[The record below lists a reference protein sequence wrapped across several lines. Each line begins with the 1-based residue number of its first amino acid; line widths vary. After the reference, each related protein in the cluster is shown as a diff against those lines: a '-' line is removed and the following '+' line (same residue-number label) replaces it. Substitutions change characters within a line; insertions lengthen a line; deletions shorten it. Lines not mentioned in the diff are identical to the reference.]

1 MILTELINF
10 GLNFLN
16 FKRFEKNVEYRL
28 LKSGFQAFIN
38 NNDNTKPLKNEQKLQ
53 DYFLKKKFIQ
63 MAKIFDSMAKLAKA
77 HKKCK
82 SGAKRIAKIQKN
94 VRILKYLVKYNI
106 LFGCRRILSILRN
119 NAYLR
124 KAKKEMKV
132 YYKGVLFRNWLKA
145 IKMNSRED
153 KTKAIN
159 LYRHNYYSKFLN
171 ILKKNYDRN
180 QKIKIK
186 LENFFKIYFGKLKKQ
201 SFRTLRLE
209 TKYNQ
214 S

>member
-77 HKKCK
+77 HKKWIK
-82 SGAKRIAKIQKN
+82 AVQKE
-94 VRILKYLVKYNI
+94 LQKY
-106 LFGCRRILSILRN
+106 
-119 NAYLR
+119 
-124 KAKKEMKV
+124 KKM
-132 YYKGVLFRNWLKA
+132 
-145 IKMNSRED
+145 
-153 KTKAIN
+153 
-159 LYRHNYYSKFLN
+159 
-171 ILKKNYDRN
+171 
-180 QKIKIK
+180 
-186 LENFFKIYFGKLKKQ
+186 
-201 SFRTLRLE
+201 
-209 TKYNQ
+209 
-214 S
+214 